1 MIDLLKR
8 TKKTI
13 YGNGGFSLAE
23 LLVAFALL
31 AMLMFTTVMLM
42 SAGSNMFTV
51 TNKLMSLQY
60 KSQTAM
66 AQFQQYFMS
75 ADGGMMKDGNIF
87 YIAERGDI
95 DSIETFDD
103 RLAKGTLHC
112 IVYDEGEQK
121 LYLVNAGAKE
131 VKDAGYKI
139 DGFDRQPL
147 CSGVASID
155 VVPSSEPGTS
165 NYSRKAFAVT
175 VNLVLAQQG
184 KSYTA
189 KQNFTLRNKPS
200 LIIGVNADG
209 GDASRLETLVK
220 DVWDT

>member
-1 MIDLLKR
+1 MIDRLKR
-8 TKKTI
+8 IKRTVS
-13 YGNGGFSLAE
+13 GNGGFSLAE

-31 AMLMFTTVMLM
+31 SMLMFTTVMLM

-66 AQFQQYFMS
+66 AQFQQYFMG

-87 YIAERGDI
+87 YIAERGNN
-95 DSIETFDD
+95 DSIEQ
-103 RLAKGTLHC
+103 GTLHC
-112 IVYDEGEQK
+112 IVYDADEQK
-121 LYLVNAGAKE
+121 LYLVNAGAKA
-131 VKDAGYKI
+131 VKEAGYKI
-139 DGFDRQPL
+139 DDFDRQPL
-147 CSGVASID
+147 CSGVSSFD

-175 VNLVLAQQG
+175 VNLVLTQQD
-184 KSYTA
+184 KTYTA

-200 LIIGVNADG
+200 LVIGINADG
-209 GDASRLETLVK
+209 GDTTKLETLVK